1 MDKSDHEELLCILK
15 RHSGQVII
23 SGYDTELYNRELR
36 SWNRMSR
43 TAYTQSGTKKEEVIW
58 MNFDPPNQQITFD
71 I

>member
-1 MDKSDHEELLCILK
+1 
-15 RHSGQVII
+15 
-23 SGYDTELYNRELR
+23 
-36 SWNRMSR
+36 MSR